1 MSASTQEWRHA
12 LRGLLRRP
20 LASATAVLTLALA
33 LAASAVLLLVVHA
46 LYLAPLP
53 WSNHERLVYIG
64 TEMSRIGVPD
74 ARMSWAL
81 VHELDQLPA
90 LEQSAGYRVER
101 VAVQRGE
108 LPESVQATRAEAA
121 LFTLLG
127 AGTVALGR
135 GFSEAEVTGDE
146 PVLVLSH
153 AAAREWFAE
162 PQAALDQSISVAGRP
177 HRVIGVLAANADFP
191 DRQSRLLLPLKRPVR
206 AAGVDGNFGV
216 VESMGLL
223 ASGVEGTAS
232 LAAQLDAMI
241 ERMTIAEP
249 DFRGAR
255 EITGLRMLAKS
266 WRERRAG
273 DVGATLVLLASAL
286 SGLLLLAACNVSGV
300 LMERVVS
307 RRGELSV
314 RMALGASRLR
324 LLRLVLVDA
333 LLLSLCG
340 WVLGLALAFA
350 LIAILPHW
358 LWLDSV
364 VAVGVDV
371 ATVPIIL
378 SLLLTVLLSLVTA
391 VFPALSVARLDM
403 GRSAMAQRG
412 GSDGR
417 AQRARRLLVTGQTA
431 ISLSLLVVA
440 LLLVRSLIGL
450 WQVDPGFAR
459 EGVLTAEIEPAGDRY
474 AQAQARG
481 DLAGDLIAMAKAIPG
496 VETVGVADAVPFGRG
511 YSLSAYEVE
520 GRTDPEQPPVA
531 YRSSV
536 GGDYFQA
543 MGMRLRRGRGFS
555 AEEQRD
561 PERRV
566 AIIDQSMAERYYP
579 DIDAIG
585 QRLRFMEEDWLEIIG
600 VVGSVHQADL
610 ADAGDSGQIY
620 LPLAAQVPDVI
631 QLVLRSPLPSQA
643 LIPGLRE
650 GMAGIDGGLV
660 MQRVL
665 SMQQRVD
672 DSLSDRAGP
681 MRVVAFFAGLALLLA
696 GIGLYGLL
704 ATSVVER
711 RAEIGVRMALGAD
724 RRHIITAT
732 LTDGLRLVA
741 VGLVLGLLV
750 AAALVPLLRH
760 QLYGVGAADPVS
772 HLLAVALLL
781 GIAVLAAA
789 VPAWR
794 AGRVAPATALRNE

>member
-1 MSASTQEWRHA
+1 MSANTREWRHA
-12 LRGLLRRP
+12 LRGLMRRP

-81 VHELDQLPA
+81 VHELDALPA

-101 VAVQRGE
+101 VAVQLGE
-108 LPESVQATRAEAA
+108 LPESAQATRAEAG

-127 AGTVALGR
+127 AGTVAYGR
-135 GFSEAEVTGDE
+135 GFSDAEVNADE
-146 PVLVLSH
+146 HVVVLSH
-153 AAAREWFAE
+153 ASAREWFAQ
-162 PQAALDQSISVAGRP
+162 PQAALDQSVSVAGRP
-177 HRVIGVLAANADFP
+177 HRVIGVLAENASFP
-191 DRQSRLLLPLKRPVR
+191 DRQSRLVLPLRRPVR
-206 AAGVDGNFGV
+206 SAGVDGNFGV
-216 VESMGLL
+216 VESIGLL
-223 ASGVEGTAS
+223 ASGVEGNTT

-255 EITGLRMLAKS
+255 EITGLRMLSKS
-266 WRERRAG
+266 WRERRVG
-273 DVGATLVLLASAL
+273 DVGATLALLASAL
-286 SGLLLLAACNVSGV
+286 AGLLLLAACNVSGV

-340 WVLGLALAFA
+340 WVAGLGLAFA

-364 VAVGVDV
+364 IAVGVDV
-371 ATVPIIL
+371 ATVPIVL

-403 GRSAMAQRG
+403 GRSALAQRG

-440 LLLVRSLIGL
+440 MLLLRSLVGL
-450 WQVDPGFAR
+450 WQVDPGFER
-459 EGVLTAEIEPAGDRY
+459 EGVLTAEIEAAGEHD
-474 AQAQARG
+474 AQTSSGR
-481 DLAGDLIAMAKAIPG
+481 DLTGELIAMAQAMPG
-496 VETVGVADAVPFGRG
+496 VEIVGMADVVPFGSG

-520 GRTDPEQPPVA
+520 GKTDPEQPPVA
-531 YRSSV
+531 YRNRV
-536 GGDYFQA
+536 AGDYFQA
-543 MGMRLRRGRGFS
+543 MGMRLLRGRSFS
-555 AEEQRD
+555 AEEQRSA
-561 PERRV
+561 ERRV
-566 AIIDQSMAERYYP
+566 ALIDQSMAERYFP
-579 DIDAIG
+579 NQDPIG
-585 QRLRFMEEDWLEIIG
+585 QRLRFIEEEWLQIIG
-600 VVGSVHQADL
+600 VVGSVHHADL
-610 ADAGDSGQIY
+610 ADAGDSGQVY
-620 LPLAAQVPDVI
+620 LPLAGVVPDVI
-631 QLVLRSPLPSQA
+631 QLVLRSSLPAQA
-643 LIPGLRE
+643 LVPALRE
-650 GMAGIDGGLV
+650 GLSGVDRGLV

-681 MRVVAFFAGLALLLA
+681 MRVVAFFAALALLLA

-704 ATSVVER
+704 ATSVAER

-724 RRHIITAT
+724 RRHIVTAT
-732 LTDGLRLVA
+732 LTDGLRLVI

-760 QLYGVGAADPVS
+760 QLYGVGATDPIS
-772 HLLAVALLL
+772 HLVAVVMLLV
-781 GIAVLAAA
+781 IAMLAAA